1 MDMQLN
7 PETLRRE
14 REIRA
19 WSQSHLAEVAGLSM
33 RTVQRIESTGSASQ
47 ESAKALASA
56 LDTQVESLLFPV
68 NSSPPSSSLWPRY
81 TIAVASTLACVL
93 GILLWMSV
101 YLAPGVIELSV
112 VSTSNNAK
120 QLAQLQVLNLDGKHN
135 EMEIAGVMKIQMSST
150 RMGSGVLLATQ
161 VYEFKSNQYQLKAKP
176 GILAVNNETSRI
188 HVDFGTGG
196 AFDIQ
201 VKPRDCGWW
210 WHACVSG

>member
-7 PETLRRE
+7 TETLRRE

-33 RTVQRIESTGSASQ
+33 RTVQRIERNGSASQ

-56 LDTQVESLLFPV
+56 LDTQVEFLLLP
-68 NSSPPSSSLWPRY
+68 STSKTSPFWKNYVL
-81 TIAVASTLACVL
+81 AAASVLACVI
-93 GILLWMSV
+93 GVLLWMSV

-112 VSTSNNAK
+112 VSVANGSK
-120 QLAQLQVLNLDGKHN
+120 QLANLQMLNLDGKHN
-135 EMEIAGVMKIQMSST
+135 EMEIAGVMKIQIASA
-150 RMGSGVLLATQ
+150 RMGSDVLLSTQ
-161 VYEFKSNQYQLKAKP
+161 VYEFKDNQYQLKAKP
-176 GILAVNNETSRI
+176 GILAANNETSKI
-188 HVDFGTGG
+188 HIDFGAGG
-196 AFDIQ
+196 TFEIQ